1 MNNDKVDTT
10 GGNAN
15 AYMTAMGT
23 ADKGGLAD
31 MNGFLGA
38 MKIINEYNGRIDI
51 TESDAFNNKDT
62 LALLQ
67 AVLNSKK

>member
-1 MNNDKVDTT
+1 
-10 GGNAN
+10 
-15 AYMTAMGT
+15 
-23 ADKGGLAD
+23 